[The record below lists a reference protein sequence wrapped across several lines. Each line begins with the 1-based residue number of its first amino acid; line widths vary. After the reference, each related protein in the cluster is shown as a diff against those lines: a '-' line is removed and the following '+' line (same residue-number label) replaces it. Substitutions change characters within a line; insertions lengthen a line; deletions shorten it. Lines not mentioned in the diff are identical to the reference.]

1 MSDIS
6 KQLMKNL
13 KQIQKE
19 SSLNINELRIITAL
33 ERVVARVQSSTEL
46 SEHIIFKGGFVLFKM
61 YESSRFTRDIDAI
74 GKNINYTKIKKLV
87 PEVLT
92 NNIDDGLWFG
102 DISVQEI
109 LDEEEYG
116 GLRFS
121 LAFQIG
127 DAPTQQKKIKNLSR
141 IHFDIAVGDFIPDD
155 LKKSQSKCLVDTN
168 NLLQWKVYPP
178 EYIFSE
184 KIQTLVKRKEAMSRA
199 KDIYD
204 MIWLYSRCES
214 RDAVILAI
222 KNTFSNRETKLPN
235 SWITFIEEL
244 SPELISKSWG
254 SIQLMD
260 KSMSFEITWSKLKD
274 IFRELDV
281 NA

>member
-1 MSDIS
+1 MNDIS
-6 KQLMKNL
+6 QYLMKSL
-13 KQIQKE
+13 KKLEKE

-33 ERVVARVQSSTEL
+33 ERVVARVQSNTEL
-46 SEHIIFKGGFVLFKM
+46 SEHIIFKGGFVLFKI
-61 YESSRFTRDIDAI
+61 YDSTRFTRDIDAL
-74 GKNINYTKIKKLV
+74 GNNINYDQIKNLV
-87 PEVLT
+87 PEVLA

-102 DISVQEI
+102 DISVKEI
-109 LDEEEYG
+109 LDEDEYG

-127 DAPTQQKKIKNLSR
+127 DAPTEQKKIKNLSR
-141 IHFDIAVGDFIPDD
+141 IHFDIGIGDYIPND
-155 LKKSQSKCLVDTN
+155 LNNIQSKYLIDTN

-204 MIWLYSRCES
+204 MIWLYSRCVS
-214 RDAVILAI
+214 KDAVILAI
-222 KNTFSNRETKLPN
+222 ANTFTNRKTKLPN
-235 SWITFIEEL
+235 TWISFIDDL

-254 SIQLMD
+254 SIQLID
-260 KSMSFEITWSKLKD
+260 QSMSFESAWDKLKE
-274 IFRELDV
+274 IFRDLDI
-281 NA
+281 N